1 MTGCNS
7 SDVKSTRAS
16 LARLA
21 NDVSET
27 VGADRPFLPLVPIVA
42 GVRFRLRYV
51 TVAGVKRI
59 VFGPWP
65 SLPVAV

>member
-1 MTGCNS
+1 MTGCSS

-27 VGADRPFLPLVPIVA
+27 VVRRPFFIVDEIETA
-42 GVRFRLRYV
+42 RESVLG
-51 TVAGVKRI
+51 AK
-59 VFGPWP
+59 GP
-65 SLPVAV
+65 